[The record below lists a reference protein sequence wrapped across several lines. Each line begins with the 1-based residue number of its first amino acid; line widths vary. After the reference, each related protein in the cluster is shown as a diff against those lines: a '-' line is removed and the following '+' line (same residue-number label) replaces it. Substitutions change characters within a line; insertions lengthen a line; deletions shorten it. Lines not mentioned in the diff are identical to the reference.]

1 MPPLP
6 STSAEYTVNSST
18 WRSASWFTHLTC
30 HHPNLKCHAAHTLN
44 THSPHRPSEK
54 LPGVLKCSVQFCEN
68 PFYFSA
74 HQYPCMDFMWIT
86 SQITLSPKNSVKKSS
101 LSTQASRRSLR
112 PQPGADGSDW
122 TDRRSKYPFL
132 SVCLM
137 IWLTSPEPLRFTH
150 FFAVKKGKWE
160 IWNKL
165 LFFFTLLTGNPL
177 RTRREFQISAFG
189 ASCPWAC
196 ECMKCCFRRT
206 ALMLLC
212 H

>member
-1 MPPLP
+1 MLSPVLWKSLLFLSTPIPHVWISCGLHHKSLYPP
-6 STSAEYTVNSST
+6 
-18 WRSASWFTHLTC
+18 R
-30 HHPNLKCHAAHTLN
+30 
-44 THSPHRPSEK
+44 
-54 LPGVLKCSVQFCEN
+54 
-68 PFYFSA
+68 
-74 HQYPCMDFMWIT
+74 
-86 SQITLSPKNSVKKSS
+86 TLSRSPVSPPKHLVS
-101 LSTQASRRSLR
+101 SLR

-160 IWNKL
+160 LIWNKL

-177 RTRREFQISAFG
+177 RNTERVPDQ
-189 ASCPWAC
+189 
-196 ECMKCCFRRT
+196 CFRGQLSPEHVNVWSA
-206 ALMLLC
+206 ALGEQ